1 MVEIGL
7 MQLVDAVRDGDPIA
21 KLVLDPSGNAET
33 FFKYKGCL
41 CMAYLPGETTRE
53 TLFRRTKHSVK
64 SGDTLVYSLGGGRDL
79 DIGRFFDPQVLPQEI
94 LNRDLLTTE
103 VLAPF
108 KEENERFCVCSREFH
123 FVVLLNTLEVP
134 EWAQAL
140 VNQGKLKVIR
150 VV

>member
-1 MVEIGL
+1 MVEISL
-7 MQLVDAVRDGDPIA
+7 MQLVDTVRDGDPIA

-41 CMAYLPGETTRE
+41 CIAYLPGETTRE
-53 TLFRRTKHSVK
+53 ALFRRTKHSVS
-64 SGDTLVYSLGGGRDL
+64 SGDTLVYSLGRGLDL
-79 DIGRFFDPQVLPQEI
+79 QISQFFDPLVLPEQV

-108 KEENERFCVCSREFH
+108 KEETAYCCVCNPDFH
-123 FVVLLNTLEVP
+123 FVVLLNTHEVP
-134 EWAQAL
+134 EWAQRL
-140 VNQGKLKVIR
+140 VSQGKLKTIR